1 MKLDKDISKV
11 TKPELIKILRLC
23 IGKHCDECPLAG
35 EFDRDACY
43 RILMV
48 RTVEEFYTDAGY
60 VLTSIAYLKSIR
72 NKVDAALKE
81 VGEALKEGEEWGSLN

>member
-11 TKPELIKILRLC
+11 TKPELMKILRLC
-23 IGKHCDECPLAG
+23 IGKHCDECPLAD

-48 RTVEEFYTDAGY
+48 RTVEEFYADAGY
-60 VLTSIAYLKSIR
+60 VSESMAYLKAIR
-72 NKVDAALKE
+72 DYVN
-81 VGEALKEGEEWGSLN
+81 EALKKGEEWGSLN

>member
-11 TKPELIKILRLC
+11 TKPELMEILRLC
-23 IGKHCDECPLAG
+23 IGKHCDECPLADA
-35 EFDRDACY
+35 FDRDACY

-60 VLTSIAYLKSIR
+60 VTTSMMYLKSIR
-72 NKVDAALKE
+72 NKVD
-81 VGEALKEGEEWGSLN
+81 EALKEGEKWGSLN

>member
-11 TKPELIKILRLC
+11 TKPELVQILRLC
-23 IGKHCDECPLAG
+23 IGKHCDECPLAD

-48 RTVEEFYTDAGY
+48 RTVEEFYADAQY
-60 VLTSIAYLKSIR
+60 VTMSMAYLKSIQ
-72 NKVDAALKE
+72 KQVD
-81 VGEALKEGEEWGSLN
+81 EAIKEGEKWGSLN